1 MHKAAESPLRRLPG
15 DREMV
20 VMMAM
25 VMALNALAINSCL
38 LYTSDAAD
46 E

>member
-1 MHKAAESPLRRLPG
+1 MKWSNDAVELGASKVG
-15 DREMV
+15 AV
-20 VMMAM
+20 VMGET
-25 VMALNALAINSCL
+25 VFNTCL

>member
-1 MHKAAESPLRRLPG
+1 MNDAVEG
-15 DREMV
+15 
-20 VMMAM
+20 
-25 VMALNALAINSCL
+25 LNQIKGWSGEFNNTSFSCL